1 MNQATC
7 SRILGCVKMHGRPL
21 AVAGIVAASSVAYAQ
36 EDQVNS
42 MLYTVNLSL
51 GDFGWVETYQAE
63 TGALRSGES
72 STYTLNLN
80 ENREYRIIG
89 VCDEDCFSLRLI
101 LYDGNEE
108 QVANRSHNEM
118 TALKV
123 KPKETGTYRLVVG
136 MEECDINPCYYGV
149 GFYND

>member
-1 MNQATC
+1 MNQTAC
-7 SRILGCVKMHGRPL
+7 SRILGCAKTGGRPL
-21 AVAGIVAASSVAYAQ
+21 GAAVILAASSVASAQ

-72 STYTLNLN
+72 STYTLDLN
-80 ENREYRIIG
+80 ENRQYRIIG
-89 VCDEDCFSLRLI
+89 VCDEDCFALRLI
-101 LYDGNEE
+101 LYDKNEN
-108 QVANRSHNEM
+108 QVANKSHNEM
-118 TALKV
+118 TALKI
-123 KPKETGTYRLVVG
+123 KPEKTGMYRLVVG
-136 MEECDINPCYYGV
+136 MEECEINPCYYGV